1 MFDKSKKISVEVSP
15 GELLD
20 KISILQIKIAKIKD
34 KKGQKKIK
42 KEYNILKSIKNIKIK
57 RNNKIQALFREIK
70 KVNLKLWNIEDEIRQ
85 YESKK
90 DFGRVFIK
98 LARSVYINNDK
109 RAKLKS
115 KINNLLRSNIKE
127 VKSYTKY

>member
-1 MFDKSKKISVEVSP
+1 MFDKSKKISVEISP

-20 KISILQIKIAKIKD
+20 KISILQIKIAKIRD
-34 KKGQKKIK
+34 MKGQKKIK
-42 KEYNILKSIKNIKIK
+42 KEYNILKSIKNVKIK
-57 RNNKIQALFREIK
+57 KNNRIKALFIEIK
-70 KVNLKLWNIEDEIRQ
+70 KINLKLWNIEDEIRH
-85 YESKK
+85 YERKK
-90 DFGRVFIK
+90 DFGKVFIK

-109 RAKLKS
+109 RAKLKA

>member
-1 MFDKSKKISVEVSP
+1 MFDKSKKISVEISP

-34 KKGQKKIK
+34 INGQKKIR
-42 KEYNILKSIKNIKIK
+42 KEYNILKSIKNLKIK
-57 RNNKIQALFREIK
+57 RDNKIKALFKEIK
-70 KVNLKLWNIEDEIRQ
+70 KINLKLWNIEDDIRH
-85 YESKK
+85 YERKK
-90 DFGRVFIK
+90 DFGKVFIK

-115 KINNLLRSNIKE
+115 RINNLLRSNIIE